1 MLNNYIDDYLKI
13 GIALSSEKDINKLLE
28 MILTQARKVS
38 KADAGTLYI
47 LNEKFLEFA
56 IVQNDTL
63 NVSIGGDGKKPSL
76 PDVPLFVNNEP
87 NHANVSSHVA
97 LTGEIVNIPDVYN
110 AKGFDFT
117 GPRKYDAATGY
128 RSKSMIVIP
137 MVDHENQTIGILQ
150 LLNSVSTDTDEVVAF
165 SEGNVK
171 VVASLA
177 SMAAVALVN
186 NQLLNSLK
194 NLLDAFIKS
203 IATAIDK
210 KSAYTGGHI
219 RRVAD
224 LTVEIAREISK
235 TKNGFFENQ
244 RFSEDEMEELRLAAW
259 MHDVGK
265 ITTPEYIVD
274 KSTKLETIFDRI
286 EFVEQRFQTIEQILE
301 NDFLKSKI
309 KLIESGDEKKIKQL
323 EKKHISSVKTL
334 KDNLV
339 FLESC
344 NNTGDFMSD
353 DDVARVELIAK
364 RTYTVDGKSYP
375 YLTENEM
382 INLSIRKGTLLP
394 DERSIIENHVVMT
407 SKILEQLPFPEKLT
421 NVPIYAGDHHEKCD
435 GSGYPRGVTCDE
447 LPLQSRIMVI
457 ADIFEALT
465 AADRPYRAPLK
476 LSRALQILEF
486 MMKDNHI
493 DENIYNF
500 FINNE
505 LLMEYARREL
515 NPEQIDVK

>member
-1 MLNNYIDDYLKI
+1 MLKNYIEDYLQI

-38 KADAGTLYI
+38 SADAGTLYI
-47 LNEKFLEFA
+47 LNDKALEFA

-63 NVSIGGDGKKPSL
+63 NVSIGGDGKKPDL

-97 LTGEIVNIPDVYN
+97 LTGQIINIPDVYN

-128 RSKSMIVIP
+128 RSKSMLVIP
-137 MVDHENQTIGILQ
+137 MVDHENQIIGILQ
-150 LLNSVSTDTDEVVAF
+150 LLNSVPKETGDVVAF
-165 SEGNVK
+165 SDEYVK
-171 VVASLA
+171 IVASLA

-186 NQLLNSLK
+186 NQLLNSLQD
-194 NLLDAFIKS
+194 LLDAFIKS

-224 LTVEIAREISK
+224 LTVEIAKEISK
-235 TKNGFFENQ
+235 TKNGFFEHHK
-244 RFSEDEMEELRLAAW
+244 FTDDEMEELRLSAW

-265 ITTPEYIVD
+265 ITTPEYVVD

-286 EFVEQRFQTIEQILE
+286 ELVEQRFQTIEKNIE
-301 NDFLKSKI
+301 NDYLKAKIDLLESGKTKGLKS
-309 KLIESGDEKKIKQL
+309 L
-323 EKKHISSVKTL
+323 EKKYKSSVETVRKDLEVL
-334 KDNLV
+334 KA
-339 FLESC
+339 S

-353 DDVARVELIAK
+353 SDIERVESIAK
-364 RTYTVDGKSYP
+364 KTYTIDGETYP
-375 YLTENEM
+375 YLSENEM
-382 INLSIRKGTLLP
+382 LNLSIRKGTLLP
-394 DERSIIENHVVMT
+394 DERSVIENHVVMT
-407 SKILEQLPFPEKLT
+407 SKILEQLPFPDKLA
-421 NVPIYAGDHHEKCD
+421 NVPVYAGDHHEKCD
-435 GSGYPRGVTCDE
+435 GSGYPRGATCDE

-457 ADIFEALT
+457 ADVFEALT

-476 LSRALQILEF
+476 LSRAIQILEF

-493 DENIYNF
+493 DKNVYNF
-500 FINNE
+500 FINSE
-505 LLMEYARREL
+505 LLMEYAKREL
-515 NPEQIDVK
+515 NPEQIDIK